1 MFTAYVRKSPDGEAW
16 QTHTPNDDYLAKQSQ
31 RMFKMTQ
38 FITWPIIYS
47 HYRRRRTEQYST
59 AQQSSTCKWGN
70 VYYGFR
76 DGTIRQSHPNPKSTH
91 HWTEHWSHILQI
103 RISRR
108 FELFNEGAA
117 ATAASSDIT
126 LNIYLYTCWHTHTHV
141 RAYITPF
148 PSPRS
153 IPTGGRVGAVLK
165 IQIFHLSRS
174 IRSRTSVQNVEC
186 RLYCVAWLTRTPF
199 IAQRALRKLEY
210 LRNKGNDRSR
220 GDIPFAHAM
229 RLSVNTKLVHLT
241 DITHKR

>member
-31 RMFKMTQ
+31 RMYKMTQ

-76 DGTIRQSHPNPKSTH
+76 DETIRQSHPNPKSTH

-126 LNIYLYTCWHTHTHV
+126 LNIYLYTCWHTLT
-141 RAYITPF
+141 RASIHHPI
-148 PSPRS
+148 S
-153 IPTGGRVGAVLK
+153 IPTIYPYWRQGGGSAENSNLPSQSLYQKQDVGTKYRVQTIL
-165 IQIFHLSRS
+165 R
-174 IRSRTSVQNVEC
+174 
-186 RLYCVAWLTRTPF
+186 RLV
-199 IAQRALRKLEY
+199 
-210 LRNKGNDRSR
+210 D
-220 GDIPFAHAM
+220 AHA
-229 RLSVNTKLVHLT
+229 VHCPKGFAE
-241 DITHKR
+241 IGIFA